1 MSIDQLREWLL
12 NGDDKVRDFVSKYF
26 NGDIDKFM
34 SFVESKEII
43 GDDDIA
49 EYFLEEYPMNYLL
62 RKYNKNPQK
71 TIDFV
76 IDNYLTDVDKEGD
89 QYWMSLNS
97 RTDLSNFFREGYRDG
112 GSREASKGILDED
125 WPDWWNF
132 DSDIQSLE
140 YLLDDLSDKNLNLV
154 KERTFEELEGQEV
167 MLPDGETDII
177 TKDMIMDMD
186 NDDLSKLIEN
196 EAIDLYT
203 SLGSLV
209 RNAEESAFYDEIYDL
224 TMSELKGLFGMD
236 NFSRETPREIAYW
249 DRKTG
254 EKKMKTVYDYSVNVS
269 NIIEK
274 AIVDTLEQHLGYD
287 RNELEYQG
295 GLENVLSELFNTDWD
310 YLDFHVPE
318 WADDERVRNNVNDM
332 FVDYI

>member
-1 MSIDQLREWLL
+1 
-12 NGDDKVRDFVSKYF
+12 
-26 NGDIDKFM
+26 
-34 SFVESKEII
+34 
-43 GDDDIA
+43 
-49 EYFLEEYPMNYLL
+49 
-62 RKYNKNPQK
+62 
-71 TIDFV
+71 
-76 IDNYLTDVDKEGD
+76 
-89 QYWMSLNS
+89 MSLNS

-318 WADDERVRNNVNDM
+318 WADYERVRNNVNDM

>member
-318 WADDERVRNNVNDM
+318 WADYERVRNNVNDM

>member
-26 NGDIDKFM
+26 NGDIEKFM

-49 EYFLEEYPMNYLL
+49 EYFLDEYPMDYLL

-71 TIDFV
+71 TIDFI
-76 IDNYLTDVDKEGD
+76 IDNYFSDVDKEGD

-140 YLLDDLSDKNLNLV
+140 NLLDDLSDKNLNLL

-203 SLGSLV
+203 ELGSLV
-209 RNAEESAFYDEIYDL
+209 RSAEESAFYDEIYDL
-224 TMSELKGLFGMD
+224 TMSELRGLFGME
-236 NFSRETPREIAYW
+236 NFSRETPREVPYW
-249 DRKTG
+249 DRNTG
-254 EKKMKTVYDYSVNVS
+254 EKKIKTVLDYSVNVS

-274 AIVDTLEQHLGYD
+274 AIVDTLGQHLGYD

-295 GLENVLSELFNTDWD
+295 GLENVLTELFNTEWD
-310 YLDFHVPE
+310 YLDFYVPE

>member
-1 MSIDQLREWLL
+1 MSIDKLRELLL

-125 WPDWWNF
+125 WPDWWRF

-140 YLLDDLSDKNLNLV
+140 NLLDDLSDKNLNLV

-318 WADDERVRNNVNDM
+318 WADYERVRNNVNDM

>member
-125 WPDWWNF
+125 WPDWWRF

-140 YLLDDLSDKNLNLV
+140 NLLDDLSDKNLNLV

-224 TMSELKGLFGMD
+224 TMSELRGLFGMD